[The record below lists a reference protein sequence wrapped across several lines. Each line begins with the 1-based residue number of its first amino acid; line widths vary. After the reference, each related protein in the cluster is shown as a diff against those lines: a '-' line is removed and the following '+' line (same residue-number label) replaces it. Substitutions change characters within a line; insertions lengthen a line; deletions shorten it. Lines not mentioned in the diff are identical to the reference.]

1 MDSNHSLENFLR
13 NVINKFHRA
22 LTLRE
27 TLQVIVEEAQ
37 LFLGVDR
44 VKVYQFATDG
54 SGEVL
59 AEAVDKAILPSL
71 LGLHF
76 PADDIPPHAREE
88 LGVQRKMIAVDVA
101 HRRKRSHDLSGH
113 ISISTMD
120 YLNTRYMEVD
130 SCHIQYLLTMGVL
143 SSLTVPIM
151 QDQQLWG
158 IMAIHHSKP
167 RRFTEQEWETMALLS
182 KEISLAITQ
191 SQLSERVHQ
200 QQIQEAL
207 VQRLES
213 TVAQYGDRPE
223 TWQYALQIVGK
234 AMEADGAVL
243 YIAPDLTGASAQ
255 YYQWNLNFDWG
266 EWLETALWQELMRG
280 KPMAA
285 EPPTPV
291 QSLWEKP
298 KFFTSVKPSHTNNCV
313 PQGYTLS
320 ELGQKGNWDAPA
332 EALGAEDFQSFLVVP
347 LTADQQW
354 VGGLIFLRK
363 EQSLVKNWAGKR
375 IVDRRNMLP
384 RLSFEAWQET
394 QRLMPIW
401 EEAERKLAQVAGTQL
416 YMAITQ
422 QFVTRLITQQT
433 AYDPL
438 TQLPNWIIFNRQL
451 TLALL
456 DALYEGKMVGVL
468 VIAMD
473 RFKRI
478 NESFGHKIGDS
489 LLQEVADRL
498 KQKVAPLS
506 AYTPLLSRW
515 HGDGFTVLL
524 TKISDKQEIIPLCET
539 LLGTFQEPFFIEGQ
553 PIYLTASTGISM
565 APYDGETAES
575 LLKFAEIALTRAKC
589 QGKNTYQF
597 YLPQDSSPTLDRLTL
612 ESDLRRALVNGEFVL
627 YFQPQVALDTG
638 KLMGMEA
645 LVRWQHPRLG
655 QVAPDVFI
663 PLAEELGLIHNLGQW
678 VLEMACATHQHFYR
692 ETGRRLR
699 MAVNISARQFQD
711 DKWLNSVLDCLEHTA
726 MPPEDLELEITESL
740 MMEDIKGT
748 VKLLHRLREEGVQVA
763 IDDFGTGYS
772 SLSMLKQ
779 LPIHRLKIDKSF
791 VDDLLNEGADTAI
804 VQYVIDLAKGLNL
817 EIVAE
822 GIESEA
828 QLQRLRKMGCHL
840 GQGYFVTRPLPAEA
854 MMTYLFYPQ
863 ILDFGPTP
871 AAPQTSASPPESD
884 SAQGQGSMDAKD
896 LPLPN
901 SLNRENPW
909 TEKLHDY
916 VSLKERLQQRNTKEK
931 LVLKIA
937 NKIRSSLNIND
948 ILDSTVTEVRQFLNT
963 DRVLLFK
970 FNSRWSGRVVMESRN
985 DFCQSIINEEI
996 DDPCFKGHY
1005 LRLYREGRVRAV
1017 SDIEKADLAECHK
1030 ELLRHYQVKA
1040 NLVVPV
1046 VFNENLWGL
1055 LIAHECKAP
1064 RYWQEEDLQL
1074 LMELATQVA
1083 IAIHQGE
1090 LYEQLETA
1098 NIRLQQISSL
1108 DALTQ
1113 VANRYL
1119 FNSTLER
1126 EWQRLQRVKEPLA
1139 LLLCD
1144 VDFFKGFNDNYG
1156 HPAGDRCL
1164 KKIASVMAKVAKR
1177 PTDLVA
1183 RYGGEEFGIILSQ
1196 TELQGAIHVA
1206 EALQTEVANLAIPH
1220 TESDTGY
1227 VTLSI
1232 GIAVCL
1238 PDRHGSPHAL
1248 VKAAD
1253 LVLYEAK
1260 ANGRNQWRTYEEAQ
1274 LPPVE
1279 AEV

>member
-22 LTLRE
+22 LTLGE

-37 LFLGVDR
+37 LFLEVDR
-44 VKVYQFATDG
+44 VKVYRFAADG

-59 AEAVDKAILPSL
+59 AEAVDKKFLPSL

-88 LGVQRKMIAVDVA
+88 LGAQKKMIAVDVA
-101 HRRKRSHDLSGH
+101 HRRKKSHDLSGH
-113 ISISTMD
+113 ISPMD
-120 YLNTRYMEVD
+120 YLSNSYTEVD
-130 SCHIQYLLTMGVL
+130 SCHIQYLLAMGVL
-143 SSLTVPIM
+143 SSLTVPIIR
-151 QDQQLWG
+151 DQELWG
-158 IMAIHHSKP
+158 IMAVHHSKP

-182 KEISLAITQ
+182 KEVSLAITQ

-200 QQIQEAL
+200 QQIQEVL

-223 TWQYALQIVGK
+223 TWQYALQMVGET
-234 AMEADGAVL
+234 MEADGALL

-266 EWLETALWQELMRG
+266 EWLETTFWQELMRG
-280 KPMAA
+280 KSIAA
-285 EPPTPV
+285 ESPSVVP
-291 QSLWEKP
+291 SAWEKP
-298 KFFTSVKPSHTNNCV
+298 QPFVSVKPTSPTNCV

-320 ELGQKGNWDAPA
+320 ELAERDDWIAPA
-332 EALGAEDFQSFLVVP
+332 ETLSTENFQSFLVVP

-363 EQSLVKNWAGKR
+363 ERSLVKHWAGKR
-375 IVDRRNMLP
+375 LVDRRNMLP

-394 QRLMPIW
+394 QKLMPIW
-401 EEAERKLAQVAGTQL
+401 EEAEQKLAQVAGTQL

-478 NESFGHKIGDS
+478 NESFGHKTGNS
-489 LLQEVADRL
+489 LLQEVANRL
-498 KQKVAPLS
+498 KQKLASLAPP
-506 AYTPLLSRW
+506 TPLLSRW

-524 TKISDKQEIIPLCET
+524 TQISDKQEIIPLCET

-597 YLPQDSSPTLDRLTL
+597 YLPQNSSRMIDRLTL
-612 ESDLRRALVNGEFVL
+612 ESDLRRALVNDEFVL

-663 PLAEELGLIHNLGQW
+663 PLAEELGLIHHLGQW

-711 DKWLNSVLDCLEHTA
+711 EKWLSSVLDCLERTA

-748 VKLLHRLREEGVQVA
+748 VKQLHRLQEKGVQVA

-791 VDDLLNEGADTAI
+791 VADLLNEGTDTAI

-840 GQGYFVTRPLPAEA
+840 GQGYFLTRPLPAEA
-854 MMTYLFYPQ
+854 VITYLFYPQ

-871 AAPQTSASPPESD
+871 TLPHDSPSGATSHHSQGHTTEAF
-884 SAQGQGSMDAKD
+884 SA
-896 LPLPN
+896 N
-901 SLNRENPW
+901 VFNRENPW

-916 VSLKERLQQRNTKEK
+916 VSLKEHLQQRNIKEK

-937 NKIRSSLNIND
+937 NKVRSSLNIND
-948 ILDSTVTEVRQFLNT
+948 ILHSTVTEVRQFLNT
-963 DRVLLFK
+963 DRVMLFK
-970 FNSRWSGRVVMESRN
+970 FNSQWSGRVVTESHN
-985 DFCQSIINEEI
+985 DFCRSIINEEI

-1017 SDIEKADLAECHK
+1017 ADIEKADLADCHK
-1030 ELLRHYQVKA
+1030 ELLHHYQVKA

-1098 NIRLQQISSL
+1098 NMRLQQISSL

-1113 VANRYL
+1113 VGNRYL

-1126 EWQRLQRVKEPLA
+1126 EWQRLQRVRDPLA

-1164 KKIASVMAKVAKR
+1164 KQIANAMAKIAKR

-1183 RYGGEEFGIILSQ
+1183 RYGGEEFAIILSQ
-1196 TELQGAIHVA
+1196 TNLEGAIHVTQ
-1206 EALQTEVANLAIPH
+1206 ALQAEVANLAIPH
-1220 TESDTGY
+1220 TESDTGH

-1238 PDRHGSPHAL
+1238 PDRHINPHAL

-1253 LVLYEAK
+1253 VALYEAK
-1260 ANGRNQWRTYEEAQ
+1260 ANGRNQWRTYGDAQ
-1274 LPPVE
+1274 LPVVE
-1279 AEV
+1279 VEVQG

>member
-1 MDSNHSLENFLR
+1 MNPNRSLEDFLR

-27 TLQVIVEEAQ
+27 TLQVIVEEARI
-37 LFLGVDR
+37 FLGVDR
-44 VKVYQFATDG
+44 VKIYKFASDG

-59 AEAVDKAILPSL
+59 AEAVNRAALPSL

-76 PADDIPPHAREE
+76 PVEDIPPQAREE
-88 LGVQRKMIAVDVA
+88 LGNQRKMIAVDVA
-101 HRRKRSHDLSGH
+101 HRRKKSHELSGR
-113 ISISTMD
+113 ISPTEHSNGHYT
-120 YLNTRYMEVD
+120 TVD
-130 SCHIQYLLTMGVL
+130 SCHIQYLLAMGVL
-143 SSLTVPIM
+143 SSLTVPVM

-158 IMAIHHSKP
+158 IMAVHHSKP

-182 KEISLAITQ
+182 KEVSLAITQ
-191 SQLSERVHQ
+191 SQLSRQVHQ
-200 QQIQEAL
+200 QQVQEAL
-207 VQRLES
+207 VQRLET

-223 TWQYALQIVGK
+223 TWQYALETVGQ
-234 AMEADGAVL
+234 AVEADGAVL
-243 YIAPDLTGASAQ
+243 YIAPDLTGSVAQ
-255 YYQWNLNFDWG
+255 HYQWNLRFDWG
-266 EWLETALWQELMRG
+266 NWLETSLWQELMRG
-280 KPMAA
+280 QPSAAMEPMAA
-285 EPPTPV
+285 V
-291 QSLWEKP
+291 QSTWEKP
-298 KFFTSVKPSHTNNCV
+298 RPFTSVAPLPPTNCV
-313 PQGYTLS
+313 PRGYTLG
-320 ELGQKGNWDAPA
+320 ELEQRSDWIAPA
-332 EALGAEDFQSFLVVP
+332 ESLSAENFQSFLIVP
-347 LTADQQW
+347 LAADQQW
-354 VGGLIFLRK
+354 VGGLILLRK
-363 EQSLVKNWAGKR
+363 EKSLVKHWAGKR
-375 IVDRRNMLP
+375 GIDRRNILP
-384 RLSFEAWQET
+384 RLSFEAWEET
-394 QRLMPIW
+394 QKLVPTWNRS
-401 EEAERKLAQVAGTQL
+401 ERKLAQVASTQL

-478 NESFGHKIGDS
+478 NESFGHKTGDG

-498 KQKVAPLS
+498 NQKLSPLA
-506 AYTPLLSRW
+506 AYSPLLSRW
-515 HGDGFTVLL
+515 HGDGFTILL
-524 TKISDKQEIIPLCET
+524 TQISDNQEMIPLCER
-539 LLGTFQEPFFIEGQ
+539 LLGTFQEPFFLQGQ
-553 PIYLTASTGISM
+553 PIYLTASMGIST

-597 YLPQDSSPTLDRLTL
+597 YRPQDSAPMLDRLTL
-612 ESDLRRALVNGEFVL
+612 ESDLRQALTNQEFVL

-638 KLMGMEA
+638 KLLGVEA

-663 PLAEELGLIHNLGQW
+663 PLAEELGLINHLGQW
-678 VLEMACATHQHFYR
+678 VLETACATHQHFFR

-711 DKWLNSVLDCLEHTA
+711 EKWLNSVLECLKRTG

-748 VKLLHRLREEGVQVA
+748 VVLLHRLREEGVQVA

-772 SLSMLKQ
+772 SLSILKQ

-791 VDDLLNEGADTAI
+791 VNDLLNEGADTAI
-804 VQYVIDLAKGLNL
+804 IQYVIDLANGLNL
-817 EIVAE
+817 ETVAE

-828 QLQRLRKMGCHL
+828 QLQRLQKMGCHL
-840 GQGYFVTRPLPAEA
+840 GQGYFLTRPLPAEA
-854 MMTYLFYPQ
+854 MMTYLYYPQ

-871 AAPQTSASPPESD
+871 PLPKVALPETETE
-884 SAQGQGSMDAKD
+884 AGQDNVGDH
-896 LPLPN
+896 PLPN

-916 VSLKERLQQRNTKEK
+916 VLLKERLQQRNVKEK

-937 NKIRSSLNIND
+937 NKIRASLNIND
-948 ILDSTVTEVRQFLNT
+948 ILYSTVTEVRQFLNT
-963 DRVLLFK
+963 DRVVLFK
-970 FNSRWSGRVVMESRN
+970 FNSQWSGQVVTESHN
-985 DFCQSIINEEI
+985 DFCRSIINDEI

-1017 SDIEKADLAECHK
+1017 SDIEKADLADCHK

-1055 LIAHECKAP
+1055 LIAHECKTP

-1113 VANRYL
+1113 VGNRYL
-1119 FNSTLER
+1119 FDSTLER
-1126 EWQRLQRVKEPLA
+1126 EWQRLQRIREPLA

-1164 KKIASVMAKVAKR
+1164 KKIADAMAKVAKR

-1183 RYGGEEFGIILSQ
+1183 RYGGEEFAIILSQ
-1196 TELQGAIHVA
+1196 TSLEGAINVT
-1206 EALQTEVANLAIPH
+1206 EALQVEVANLAIPH
-1220 TESDTGY
+1220 TVSGTGHI
-1227 VTLSI
+1227 TLSI
-1232 GIAVCL
+1232 GIAVYT
-1238 PDRHGSPHAL
+1238 PERHINPNAL

-1253 LVLYEAK
+1253 LALYEAK
-1260 ANGRNQWRTYEEAQ
+1260 AKGRNQWLAYEGSQ
-1274 LPPVE
+1274 LPHVDG
-1279 AEV
+1279 EV

>member
-1 MDSNHSLENFLR
+1 MNPNRSLEDFLR

-27 TLQVIVEEAQ
+27 TLQVIVEEARI
-37 LFLGVDR
+37 FLEVDR
-44 VKVYQFATDG
+44 VKVYKFAADG

-59 AEAVDKAILPSL
+59 AEAVDRTSLPSL

-88 LGVQRKMIAVDVA
+88 LGKQKKMIAVDVA
-101 HRRKRSHDLSGH
+101 HRRKKSHDLSGRVSSMGQGNGH
-113 ISISTMD
+113 
-120 YLNTRYMEVD
+120 YMAVD
-130 SCHIQYLLTMGVL
+130 SCHIQYLLAMGVL
-143 SSLTVPIM
+143 SSLTVPVM

-158 IMAIHHSKP
+158 IMAVHHSKP

-182 KEISLAITQ
+182 KEVSLAITQ
-191 SQLSERVHQ
+191 SQLSQQVHQ
-200 QQIQEAL
+200 QQVQEAL
-207 VQRLES
+207 VQRLER

-223 TWQYALQIVGK
+223 TWQYALEIVGQ
-234 AMEADGAVL
+234 AMEADGGVL
-243 YIAPDLTGASAQ
+243 YIAPDLTGSAAQ
-255 YYQWNLNFDWG
+255 HYQWNLNFDWG
-266 EWLETALWQELMRG
+266 DWLEMALWQELMRG
-280 KPMAA
+280 KPN
-285 EPPTPV
+285 PTSTLASV
-291 QSLWEKP
+291 QSSWEKP
-298 KFFTSVKPSHTNNCV
+298 KPFTGVKPLPPANCV
-313 PQGYTLS
+313 PQVYTLS
-320 ELGQKGNWDAPA
+320 ELEQRGDWV
-332 EALGAEDFQSFLVVP
+332 ALEEPLKAQNFKSFLMVP
-347 LTADQQW
+347 LAADQQW
-354 VGGLIFLRK
+354 VGGLILLRK
-363 EQSLVKNWAGKR
+363 EQSLVKHWAGKR

-384 RLSFEAWQET
+384 RLSFEAWEET
-394 QRLMPIW
+394 QKLVPTW
-401 EEAERKLAQVAGTQL
+401 SSAERKLAQVASTQL

-478 NESFGHKIGDS
+478 NESFGHKTGDG

-498 KQKVAPLS
+498 NQKLLPLA
-506 AYTPLLSRW
+506 AYNPLLSRW
-515 HGDGFTVLL
+515 HGDGFTILL
-524 TKISDKQEIIPLCET
+524 TKISDNQEMIPLCER
-539 LLGTFQEPFFIEGQ
+539 LLGTFQEPFFLQGQ
-553 PIYLTASTGISM
+553 PIYLTASMGIST

-597 YLPQDSSPTLDRLTL
+597 YRPQDSAPMLDRLTL
-612 ESDLRRALVNGEFVL
+612 ESDLRQALTNEEFVL

-638 KLMGMEA
+638 KLVGVEA

-663 PLAEELGLIHNLGQW
+663 PLAEELGLINHLGQW
-678 VLEMACATHQHFYR
+678 VLETACTTHQHFYR

-711 DKWLNSVLDCLEHTA
+711 EKWLNSVLACLKRTA

-748 VKLLHRLREEGVQVA
+748 VTLLHCLQEEGVQVA

-772 SLSMLKQ
+772 SLSILKQ

-804 VQYVIDLAKGLNL
+804 IQYVIDLANGLNL

-840 GQGYFVTRPLPAEA
+840 GQGYFLTRPLPAEA

-871 AAPQTSASPPESD
+871 PPPHPSPAETESD
-884 SAQGQGSMDAKD
+884 QCQGNMDVEDA
-896 LPLPN
+896 PLPN

-916 VSLKERLQQRNTKEK
+916 VLLKERLQQRNVKEK

-937 NKIRSSLNIND
+937 NKIRASLNIND
-948 ILDSTVTEVRQFLNT
+948 ILHSTVTEVRQFLNT
-963 DRVLLFK
+963 DRVVLFK
-970 FNSRWSGRVVMESRN
+970 FNSQWSGRVQTESHN
-985 DFCQSIINEEI
+985 DFCQSIINQEI

-1005 LRLYREGRVRAV
+1005 LRLYREGRVRAI
-1017 SDIEKADLAECHK
+1017 SDIEMADLAECHR

-1055 LIAHECKAP
+1055 LIAHECKSP
-1064 RYWQEEDLQL
+1064 RYWQEDDLQL

-1090 LYEQLETA
+1090 LYEQLEA
-1098 NIRLQQISSL
+1098 SNIRLQQISSL

-1113 VANRYL
+1113 VGNRYL
-1119 FNSTLER
+1119 FDSTLER
-1126 EWQRLQRVKEPLA
+1126 EWQRLQRGSEPLA

-1164 KKIASVMAKVAKR
+1164 KEIANAMAKVAKR

-1183 RYGGEEFGIILSQ
+1183 RYGGEEFAVILSQ
-1196 TELQGAIHVA
+1196 TDLEGAIHVTK
-1206 EALQTEVANLAIPH
+1206 ALQAGVANLAVPH
-1220 TESDTGY
+1220 SESDTGY

-1232 GIAVCL
+1232 GIAVCV
-1238 PDRHGSPHAL
+1238 PDRHINPNAL

-1253 LVLYEAK
+1253 LALYEAK
-1260 ANGRNQWRTYEEAQ
+1260 AKGRNQWRAYEGVQ
-1274 LPPVE
+1274 LPDVDGE
-1279 AEV
+1279 A